1 MIKIEMQRDIAL
13 LRGQIAALHEIFLRE
28 ENVQSVER
36 AKDLAIKLAKQ
47 EYAIA
52 FCGHF
57 SAGKSSMINRLMGEN
72 ILPSSPIPTSANL
85 VKIKSGEDYAKV
97 IFKEDRPRL
106 YPAPYDYEKVKSYC
120 KDGDQIE
127 SIEISYSKTLIP
139 KDTIIMDTPG
149 IDSTD
154 DAHRI
159 ATESAL
165 HLADLIFYVMDY
177 NHVQSELNFL
187 FTKELTEAGKEVYLV
202 INQIDKHRDEE
213 LSFTEFQESVK
224 KSFATWG
231 VNPARIFYTSLKVDD
246 HSHNQFVDL
255 RQFIHERVDNRLHA
269 LPESIFQSLK
279 KLGEEHKTFLSAKH
293 QSELS
298 KNNILLN
305 ELSEDERKS
314 LPEKVAELTAHTN
327 EMSHVPKQR
336 EQQLYEEM
344 DRILD
349 NAYLMPFHTRD
360 LAEQYLQARQPD
372 FKVGLFFTKQKTEHE
387 REERLNRFYTDFA
400 EKVTSQIDWHL
411 KELLLKGLKD
421 NGLEDEQLLDIA
433 QNFVVQFDQGLLVN
447 TVKSGARLSG
457 DYVLNY
463 TKDLTDSIKSITKKQ
478 LASFK
483 EEFLMQ
489 LKIKQSEQKEK
500 LEKELSRLTHLLTAQ
515 KKIDRLI
522 EQQMFVSNQLEK
534 VLAGQIDVNSLQEK
548 ANRLV
553 LPKQIEAEVIRE
565 EVFVNEKR
573 NKTETKERTVRA
585 IVQTEKSEYAE
596 LDGLISSLRFASHEV
611 KDLPGFNKIADEL
624 TQKAERLEKQSF
636 TVALFGA
643 FSAGKSSFANA
654 LLGERLLP
662 VSPNPTTAAINKIMP
677 IDDVH
682 QHGTVLVKLK
692 SFETLMGDVNRSL
705 AAFDQ
710 NANSIE
716 SAISFAQT
724 IISSENHVDAY
735 EKMHL
740 AFLQAFVRGIGAY
753 NVQLGETIES
763 DLTGFTGFVAN
774 EEQSCFVEWIEVYYD
789 CELTRKG
796 VTLVDTP
803 GADSINARHTGVA
816 FEYIKNSDAIL
827 FVTYYNHAFSK
838 ADREFLIQLG
848 RVKDTFALDK
858 MFFIVNAIDLAQDEE
873 EMNAVLDYVEDQ
885 LVTYGIRQ
893 PHLYPVSSLQ
903 SLKEKLNGQ
912 LTEKSGI
919 DIFEKQFYT
928 FIEQDLREM
937 AVNTAKL
944 EWQRMITQLQSFI
957 HDAESDQ
964 ETKGKK
970 RSQLEVEKEQLIALI
985 HQQPNTILQKKLAQ
999 ETDELVFYIKQRVFL
1014 RFNDFLKEAFNP
1026 VLLKDDGRNL
1036 KKALQSALHSF
1047 LEDFGYDFAQE
1058 LRATTLRIESF
1069 IGQLLS
1075 QTENSLIV
1083 ALQEKNLE
1091 LSFSLFEVDKWES
1104 IQFETAFVK
1113 LDQQRFK
1120 KALTYF
1126 KNPKSFFEKNERRFL
1141 SEELDANLQQPADE
1155 YLMEGKE
1162 RIKRHYGEQLE
1173 FQFQLLQKHLTEQLE
1188 EYYEGALATLSN
1200 ILSIEDLRAIE
1211 KKLLLGTEKGQI

>member
-1 MIKIEMQRDIAL
+1 MIKIEMQRELAL
-13 LRGQIAALHEIFLRE
+13 LRGQIAALHEMFLQQ
-28 ENVQSVER
+28 ENVQSAQR
-36 AKDLAIKLAKQ
+36 AKDLAIKLEKQ

-85 VKIKSGEDYAKV
+85 VKIKSGDDYAKV
-97 IFKEDRPRL
+97 MFKEDRPRL
-106 YPAPYDYEKVKSYC
+106 YPAPYDYEKVKSFC

-139 KDTIIMDTPG
+139 RDTIIMDTPG

-213 LSFTEFQESVK
+213 LSFVEFQESVK
-224 KSFATWG
+224 ESFATWG
-231 VNPARIFYTSLKVDD
+231 VEPARIFYTSLKTED
-246 HSHNQFVDL
+246 HPHNQFVDL
-255 RQFIHERVDNRLHA
+255 RQFIHDRVDNRSQA
-269 LPESIFQSLK
+269 LPESIFRSLK
-279 KLGEEHKTFLSAKH
+279 KLGDEHKGFLSTMD
-293 QSELS
+293 QPELS
-298 KNNILLN
+298 NYNRLLD

-314 LPEKVAELTAHTN
+314 LPDRVAELTAHIR
-327 EMSHVPKQR
+327 EMSVLPKQS
-336 EQQLYEEM
+336 QQRLYEEI

-349 NAYLMPFHTRD
+349 NAYLMPFQTRD
-360 LAEQYLQARQPD
+360 VAEQYLATRQPD
-372 FKVGLFFTKQKTEHE
+372 FKVGLFFSKQKTEQE
-387 REERLNRFYTDFA
+387 RIERLNRFYTDFA
-400 EKVTSQIDWHL
+400 EKVTAQIDWHV
-411 KELLLKGLKD
+411 KELLLKVLKE
-421 NGLEDEQLLDIA
+421 NGIEDERLLDVA
-433 QNFVVQFDQGLLVN
+433 QNFVVQLERSLLVN

-457 DYVLNY
+457 DYVLIY
-463 TKDLTDSIKSITKKQ
+463 TRDLTDSIKGLTKKQ

-483 EEFLMQ
+483 EEFLDK
-489 LKIKQSEQKEK
+489 LKIKQSKKKGK
-500 LEKELSRLTHLLTAQ
+500 LEKELSRLTHFLTAQ

-522 EQQMFVSNQLEK
+522 GQQMLVWNQLEK
-534 VLAGQIDVNSLQEK
+534 VLDGQIDVNALQEK
-548 ANRLV
+548 ANQLA
-553 LPKQIEAEVIRE
+553 LPEREEAEVISE
-565 EVFVNEKR
+565 SFVNEK
-573 NKTETKERTVRA
+573 NDKKETKNRTVRT
-585 IVQTEKSEYAE
+585 IIQTEKSEYTDLE
-596 LDGLISSLRFASHEV
+596 EIISSLQFASNEV
-611 KDLPGFNKIADEL
+611 KDLPGFKKIADDL
-624 TQKAERLEKQSF
+624 KQKAERLENQSF

-677 IDDVH
+677 IDAEH
-682 QHGTVLVKLK
+682 PHGRVLVKLK

-705 AAFDQ
+705 AAFDK
-710 NANSIE
+710 NANSID
-716 SAISFAQT
+716 SALSFAQT
-724 IISSENHVDAY
+724 IISNENHVDAY

-753 NVQLGETIES
+753 TDQLGETIES
-763 DLTGFTGFVAN
+763 DLIGFSGFVAN
-774 EEQSCFVEWIEVYYD
+774 EEQSCLVEWIEVYYD

-873 EMNAVLDYVEDQ
+873 EVNVVLDYIEDQ

-912 LTEKSGI
+912 LTEESGI
-919 DIFEKQFYT
+919 SIFEKQFYS
-928 FIEQDLREM
+928 FIEQDLREI

-944 EWQRMITQLQSFI
+944 EWKRMITQLQGFI

-964 ETKGKK
+964 ETKEKK
-970 RSQLEVEKEQLIALI
+970 RSQLEVQRESLIALI
-985 HQQPNTILQKKLAQ
+985 QQQPNALIQKKLKQ

-1014 RFNDFLKEAFNP
+1014 RFSDFLKEAFNP

-1036 KKALQSALHSF
+1036 KKALQSALDSF
-1047 LEDFGYDFAQE
+1047 LEDFGFDFAQE
-1058 LRATTLRIESF
+1058 LRATTLRIEVF
-1069 IGQLLS
+1069 IRQLLS
-1075 QTENSLIV
+1075 QTENSLNA
-1083 ALQEKNLE
+1083 ALHEKNQE
-1091 LSFSLFEVDKWES
+1091 LSFSMFEVDKWES
-1104 IQFETAFVK
+1104 IQFETAFEG

-1141 SEELDANLQQPADE
+1141 GEELDANLQQPADE
-1155 YLMEGKE
+1155 YLIEGKE

-1173 FQFQLLQKHLTEQLE
+1173 FQFQRLQKHLTEQVE
-1188 EYYEGALATLSN
+1188 EYYEGALATLTN
-1200 ILSIEDLRAIE
+1200 ALSIDELRAIE
-1211 KKLLLGTEKGQI
+1211 NKLVSGTEKGQI

>member
-1 MIKIEMQRDIAL
+1 MIKIEMQRELAL
-13 LRGQIAALHEIFLRE
+13 LRGQIAALHEMFLQQ
-28 ENVQSVER
+28 ENVQSAQR
-36 AKDLAIKLAKQ
+36 AKDLAIKLEKQ

-85 VKIKSGEDYAKV
+85 VKIKSGDDYAKV
-97 IFKEDRPRL
+97 MFKEDRPRL
-106 YPAPYDYEKVKSYC
+106 YPAPYDYEKVKSFC

-213 LSFTEFQESVK
+213 LSFVEFQESVK
-224 KSFATWG
+224 ESFATWG
-231 VNPARIFYTSLKVDD
+231 VEPARIFYTSLKAED
-246 HSHNQFVDL
+246 HPHNQFVDL
-255 RQFIHERVDNRLHA
+255 RQFIHDRVDNRSQA
-269 LPESIFQSLK
+269 LPESIFRSLK
-279 KLGEEHKTFLSAKH
+279 KLGDEHKGFLSTMD
-293 QSELS
+293 QPELS
-298 KNNILLN
+298 NHNRLLD

-314 LPEKVAELTAHTN
+314 LPDRVAELTAHIS
-327 EMSHVPKQR
+327 EMSVLPKQS
-336 EQQLYEEM
+336 QQLLYEEI

-349 NAYLMPFHTRD
+349 NAYLMPFQTRD
-360 LAEQYLQARQPD
+360 LAEQYLATRQPD
-372 FKVGLFFTKQKTEHE
+372 FKVGLFFSKQKTEQE
-387 REERLNRFYTDFA
+387 RIERLNRFYTDFA
-400 EKVTSQIDWHL
+400 EKVTSQIDWHV
-411 KELLLKGLKD
+411 KELLLKVLKE
-421 NGLEDEQLLDIA
+421 NGMEDELLLDIA
-433 QNFVVQFDQGLLVN
+433 QNFVVQFERSLLVN

-463 TKDLTDSIKSITKKQ
+463 TRDLTDSIKGITKKQ

-483 EEFLMQ
+483 EEFLEK
-489 LKIKQSEQKEK
+489 LKIKQSEKKGK
-500 LEKELSRLTHLLTAQ
+500 LEKELSRLTHFLTAQ

-522 EQQMFVSNQLEK
+522 EKQMHVWNQLEK
-534 VLAGQIDVNSLQEK
+534 VLDGQIDVNALQEK
-548 ANRLV
+548 ANQLA
-553 LPKQIEAEVIRE
+553 LPEREEAEVISE
-565 EVFVNEKR
+565 SFVNEK
-573 NKTETKERTVRA
+573 NDKKETKNRTVRT
-585 IVQTEKSEYAE
+585 IIQTEKSEYTDLE
-596 LDGLISSLRFASHEV
+596 EIISSLQFASNEV
-611 KDLPGFNKIADEL
+611 KDLPGFKKIADEL
-624 TQKAERLEKQSF
+624 KQKAERLENQSF

-677 IDDVH
+677 IDAEH
-682 QHGTVLVKLK
+682 PHGRVLVKLK

-705 AAFDQ
+705 AAFDK
-710 NANSIE
+710 NANSID
-716 SAISFAQT
+716 SALSFAQT
-724 IISSENHVDAY
+724 IISNENHVDAY

-753 NVQLGETIES
+753 TDQLGETIES
-763 DLTGFTGFVAN
+763 DLTYFSGFVAN
-774 EEQSCFVEWIEVYYD
+774 EEQSCLVEWIEVYYD

-873 EMNAVLDYVEDQ
+873 EVNVVLDYIEDQ

-912 LTEKSGI
+912 LTEESGI
-919 DIFEKQFYT
+919 SIFEKQFYS
-928 FIEQDLREM
+928 FIEQDLREI

-944 EWQRMITQLQSFI
+944 EWKRMITQLQGFI

-964 ETKGKK
+964 ETKEKK
-970 RSQLEVEKEQLIALI
+970 RSQLEVQKEQLDR
-985 HQQPNTILQKKLAQ
+985 T
-999 ETDELVFYIKQRVFL
+999 
-1014 RFNDFLKEAFNP
+1014 
-1026 VLLKDDGRNL
+1026 
-1036 KKALQSALHSF
+1036 HS
-1047 LEDFGYDFAQE
+1047 
-1058 LRATTLRIESF
+1058 TT
-1069 IGQLLS
+1069 
-1075 QTENSLIV
+1075 
-1083 ALQEKNLE
+1083 AKC
-1091 LSFSLFEVDKWES
+1091 
-1104 IQFETAFVK
+1104 
-1113 LDQQRFK
+1113 
-1120 KALTYF
+1120 TY
-1126 KNPKSFFEKNERRFL
+1126 
-1141 SEELDANLQQPADE
+1141 
-1155 YLMEGKE
+1155 
-1162 RIKRHYGEQLE
+1162 
-1173 FQFQLLQKHLTEQLE
+1173 
-1188 EYYEGALATLSN
+1188 
-1200 ILSIEDLRAIE
+1200 
-1211 KKLLLGTEKGQI
+1211 TEKIKTGNR